1 MSAGARILIIDDEE
15 IVLDACRDILGSAH
29 YTVATAPDGAQ
40 GLRLVEEFQP
50 DVVFVDLK
58 MPGLSGFEVLE
69 RLRTRDP
76 SIVPI
81 VITGYATLASAVE
94 AMQKGAYDFVPKPFT
109 PEEFRLITQRGL
121 EKRRLVRETIALR
134 REQEMLRENFAAI
147 VAHELKTPLAAVQQ
161 NLLLLTAE
169 LADRLTDA
177 QKERLARLRSR
188 LDDLLKMVDTWLR
201 AISADLGKI
210 RERFRP
216 TDVTGVIAKAIETV
230 EPYAARKDVEITRTL
245 PPSLPA
251 VRGDEGTLGEAL
263 TNVLSNAVKYSYAGG
278 KIGVSARVDDERIL
292 IAVTDAGVGIAPDEL
307 PYIFGDFYR
316 GRAGVTGEA
325 GAGLGLAVTRRI
337 IEAHGGTITAESTP
351 GEGST
356 FIIALPVSRAVETT
370 RDAPEAQT
378 QPVAPLGGVA

>member
-1 MSAGARILIIDDEE
+1 MSAGARVLIIDDEE
-15 IVLDACRDILGSAH
+15 
-29 YTVATAPDGAQ
+29 
-40 GLRLVEEFQP
+40 
-50 DVVFVDLK
+50 
-58 MPGLSGFEVLE
+58 
-69 RLRTRDP
+69 
-76 SIVPI
+76 
-81 VITGYATLASAVE
+81 
-94 AMQKGAYDFVPKPFT
+94 
-109 PEEFRLITQRGL
+109 FRLITRGAV

-161 NLLLLTAE
+161 NLLLLTVE

-216 TDVTGVIAKAIETV
+216 TDVAGVIAKAIETE
-230 EPYAARKDVEITRTL
+230 EPYAGRQDVEITRTL

-337 IEAHGGTITAESTP
+337 VEAHGGTITAESTP
-351 GEGST
+351 GKGST
-356 FIIALPVSRAVETT
+356 FVITLPVSRAVEAT
-370 RDAPEAQT
+370 RDAPEAQN
-378 QPVAPLGGVA
+378 QPVAPLEGAV

>member
-1 MSAGARILIIDDEE
+1 M
-15 IVLDACRDILGSAH
+15 
-29 YTVATAPDGAQ
+29 
-40 GLRLVEEFQP
+40 
-50 DVVFVDLK
+50 
-58 MPGLSGFEVLE
+58 
-69 RLRTRDP
+69 
-76 SIVPI
+76 
-81 VITGYATLASAVE
+81 
-94 AMQKGAYDFVPKPFT
+94 
-109 PEEFRLITQRGL
+109 
-121 EKRRLVRETIALR
+121 
-134 REQEMLRENFAAI
+134 
-147 VAHELKTPLAAVQQ
+147 
-161 NLLLLTAE
+161 
-169 LADRLTDA
+169 
-177 QKERLARLRSR
+177 
-188 LDDLLKMVDTWLR
+188 
-201 AISADLGKI
+201 
-210 RERFRP
+210 
-216 TDVTGVIAKAIETV
+216 
-230 EPYAARKDVEITRTL
+230 
-245 PPSLPA
+245 
-251 VRGDEGTLGEAL
+251 RGDEGTLGEAL

>member
-1 MSAGARILIIDDEE
+1 MSAGARVLIIDDEE
-15 IVLDACRDILGSAH
+15 IVLDVCREILEGDN

-40 GLRLVEEFQP
+40 GLSLAEEFGP

-109 PEEFRLITQRGL
+109 PEEFRLITRRGL

-169 LADRLTDA
+169 LADRLTAA

-201 AISADLGKI
+201 AISADPGKI

-216 TDVTGVIAKAIETV
+216 TDVAGVIAKAIETV
-230 EPYAARKDVEITRTL
+230 QPYAVRKDIEITRTL

-251 VRGDEGTLGEAL
+251 VHGDEGTLGEAL
-263 TNVLSNAVKYSYAGG
+263 TNVLSNAVKYSYASG
-278 KIGVSARVDDERIL
+278 KVGVTARVDDERLL

-316 GRAGVTGEA
+316 GRAGVTSEA

-337 IEAHGGTITAESTP
+337 VVAHGGTITVESMP
-351 GEGST
+351 GKGST
-356 FIIALPVSRAVETT
+356 FVITLPVSHAGDTT
-370 RDAPEAQT
+370 RDAPETQT

>member
-1 MSAGARILIIDDEE
+1 MDEGARILIIDDEE
-15 IVLDACRDILGSAH
+15 IVLDACRDILGSAR

-40 GLRLVEEFQP
+40 GLRLVEEFGP

-169 LADRLTDA
+169 LADRLTDG
-177 QKERLARLRSR
+177 QKNRLARLRSR

-210 RERFRP
+210 RERFLP
-216 TDVTGVIAKAIETV
+216 TDVAGVIAKAIETV
-230 EPYAARKDVEITRTL
+230 QPYAARKDVEFTQTL

-251 VRGDEGTLGEAL
+251 VHGDEGTLREAL

-278 KIGVSARVDDERIL
+278 RVGVTARADDDRVIV
-292 IAVTDAGVGIAPDEL
+292 AVTDAGVGIAPDEL

-316 GRAGVTGEA
+316 GRAGVTSEA

-337 IEAHGGTITAESTP
+337 VEAHGGTITVESTP
-351 GEGST
+351 GKGST
-356 FIIALPVSRAVETT
+356 FVIALPVSRAVETT